1 VTITA
6 AVGIVALAGGFQ
18 GWLLKRTSIPERLML
33 IVAGF
38 LLVYP
43 KALFD
48 VIGFALVVIVVLLQW
63 FKKELPVK
71 RAA

>member
-1 VTITA
+1 
-6 AVGIVALAGGFQ
+6 
-18 GWLLKRTSIPERLML
+18 ML

-48 VIGFALVVIVVLLQW
+48 AIGFALVALVVLMQW
-63 FKKELPVK
+63 LKGRK
-71 RAA
+71 